1 MGFIR
6 FLKDWTLPVAIAMG
20 TVCYLTFYLVP
31 ALDRARGGAESGLRH
46 AVSHHGIR
54 YALRDIL

>member
-31 ALDRARGGAESGLRH
+31 ALGRAGGAESGLRH

-54 YALRDIL
+54 YTLRDIL